1 MGKHKKDR
9 TPFMLKLVRWG
20 FPKLEAYS
28 PALAHRYFLRIFFTP
43 LKYPVHEKEDKATSY
58 AKLFTLT
65 AADQTVQGYVWGE
78 EGPYVLLVHGWAGRA
93 TQFRRFVKPLLRAG
107 FRVIGF
113 DGPAHGRSTGRRTN
127 LFEFRETIN
136 RIYEMHGEPSAII
149 AHSFGG
155 VAVLFAAM
163 HGLPVRKLVNIAS
176 PSIGDEVIRTYLK
189 AVNGSW
195 STGLFFKDY
204 IKRTQG
210 KTFDEFS
217 SLHFVQNLPQPID
230 MMVVQDENDREVEMP
245 HAEALI
251 EAYPRARLL
260 RTQKLGHTRILKDD
274 DVIRKIVA
282 FITRHE
288 EQPLNNS

>member
-1 MGKHKKDR
+1 MGKHKKDK
-9 TPFMLKLVRWG
+9 TPFLLKLVRWG
-20 FPKLEAYS
+20 FPKLEKYF

-43 LKYPVHEKEDKATSY
+43 LKYPVPEKEEKAISY
-58 AKLFTLT
+58 TNRFTLT
-65 AADQTVQGYVWGE
+65 AANQTVQGYIWGE
-78 EGPYVLLVHGWAGRA
+78 EGPYVLVVHGWAGRA

-127 LFEFRETIN
+127 LFEFRETLN

-163 HGLPVRKLVNIAS
+163 HGLRVHKLVNIAS
-176 PSIGDEVIRTYLK
+176 PTIGDEVIRTYLK

-204 IKRTQG
+204 IKRTLG

-217 SLHFVQNLPQPID
+217 SLHFVRNLPQPID
-230 MMVVQDENDREVEMP
+230 MLLVQDENDREVEMR

-251 EAYPRARLL
+251 AVYPQARLL
-260 RTQKLGHTRILKDD
+260 RTHKLGHTRILKDD
-274 DVIRKIVA
+274 EVIRQIVA
-282 FITRHE
+282 FIARPE
-288 EQPLNNS
+288 QQPLHNS